1 MAKAF
6 AKGRPIAPLV
16 LSAQERVYLER
27 QVRRHRVARSLS
39 ERWKEAL
46 MAKAFARGRP
56 IAPLVLSAPERAY
69 LERQVRRHRVARS
82 LSERCRVI
90 LRCADGLPSK
100 SVGAELGLHEHT
112 VGKWRRRFLK
122 DRCDGL
128 LDEARPGRPRTID
141 DDQVA
146 AVIERTLRTTPADA
160 THWSIR
166 SMAAEAGFSHTTI
179 RRMWAAFGLQPHRSQ
194 TFKLSTD
201 PLFVD
206 KVRDIVGLYL
216 SPPNRALVLSIDEKS
231 QIQALDREQ
240 PVLPMMPGV
249 PERRT
254 HNYVR
259 HGTTS
264 LFAALDIA
272 SGFVIGKCYKRHRAA
287 EFLNFLKEIDA
298 RVAEGLEVHIV
309 MDNYATHKT
318 PKIKAWLARRPHY
331 HVHFTPTSASW
342 INQVERWFAELTR
355 KRLRRGVH
363 TSVRQLQA
371 DIRTFIDRHNDNP
384 KPFKWVKSAD
394 QILASVKRFCQKTQ
408 QTLMPRTLDSRD

>member
-1 MAKAF
+1 
-6 AKGRPIAPLV
+6 V
-16 LSAQERVYLER
+16 
-27 QVRRHRVARSLS
+27 
-39 ERWKEAL
+39 
-46 MAKAFARGRP
+46 
-56 IAPLVLSAPERAY
+56 
-69 LERQVRRHRVARS
+69 
-82 LSERCRVI
+82 
-90 LRCADGLPSK
+90 PSK
-100 SVGAELGLHEHT
+100 SVAAELGLHEHT

-122 DRCDGL
+122 DRVEGL

-146 AVIERTLRTTPADA
+146 AVIERTLRSRPKDA

-166 SMAAEAGFSHTTI
+166 SMATETGFSHTTI
-179 RRMWAAFGLQPHRSQ
+179 RRIWTAFGLQPHRSE
-194 TFKLSTD
+194 TFKLSSD

-216 SPPNRALVLSIDEKS
+216 SPPNRALVLSVDEKS

-240 PVLPMMPGV
+240 PVLPMMPGI

-254 HNYVR
+254 HSYVR

-264 LFAALDIA
+264 LFAALNIA

-287 EFLNFLKEIDA
+287 EFLDFLKQIDLQ
-298 RVAEGLEVHIV
+298 VPDSLDIHII

-318 PKIKAWLARRPHY
+318 AVIKARRPHY

-355 KRLRRGVH
+355 KQLRRGVH
-363 TSVRQLQA
+363 TSTKQLET
-371 DIRTFIDRHNDNP
+371 DIRGFIERHNENP
-384 KPFKWVKSAD
+384 KPYRWTKSAD
-394 QILASVKRFCQKTQ
+394 EILASVKRFCQKTE
-408 QTLMPRTLDSRD
+408 RTLCGEF

>member
-1 MAKAF
+1 MANA
-6 AKGRPIAPLV
+6 AGRPTTPVV
-16 LSAQERVYLER
+16 LEAEEREYLER
-27 QVRRHRVARSLS
+27 QVRRRRIARS
-39 ERWKEAL
+39 
-46 MAKAFARGRP
+46 M
-56 IAPLVLSAPERAY
+56 
-69 LERQVRRHRVARS
+69 
-82 LSERCRVI
+82 SERCRII
-90 LRCADGLPSK
+90 LRCADGIQGK
-100 SVGAELGLHEHT
+100 VVAAELGVHEHT

-122 DRCDGL
+122 DRLEGL

-146 AVIERTLRTTPADA
+146 AVIERTLRSTPADA

-166 SMAAEAGFSHTTI
+166 SMAGETGFSHTTI
-179 RRMWAAFGLQPHRSQ
+179 RRIWTAFGLQPHRSE
-194 TFKLSTD
+194 TFKLSSD

-216 SPPNRALVLSIDEKS
+216 SPPNRALVLSVDEKS

-254 HNYVR
+254 HSDVR

-272 SGFVIGKCYKRHRAA
+272 SGFVIGKCYKRHRAT
-287 EFLNFLKEIDA
+287 EFLDFLKLIEA
-298 RVAEGLEVHIV
+298 RVPPDLDIHIV

-318 PKIKAWLARRPHY
+318 ALVRAWLARRPHY

-355 KRLRRGVH
+355 KQLRRGVH
-363 TSVRQLQA
+363 TSTSQLEQ
-371 DIRTFIDRHNDNP
+371 DIRSFIDRHNENP
-384 KPFKWVKSAD
+384 KPYRWTKSAD
-394 QILASVKRFCQKTQ
+394 EILASVKRFCQATE
-408 QTLMPRTLDSRD
+408 RTLCGEL

>member
-1 MAKAF
+1 MAKAR
-6 AKGRPIAPLV
+6 AKGRPIAAFE
-16 LSAQERVYLER
+16 LSAE
-27 QVRRHRVARSLS
+27 
-39 ERWKEAL
+39 
-46 MAKAFARGRP
+46 
-56 IAPLVLSAPERAY
+56 ERAY
-69 LERQVRRHRVARS
+69 LERQVRRYRVARS
-82 LSERCRVI
+82 LSERCRII

-100 SVGAELGLHEHT
+100 LVAAELGLHEHT

-166 SMAAEAGFSHTTI
+166 SMAAETGFSHTTI

-194 TFKLSTD
+194 TFKLSSD

-249 PERRT
+249 PGRT
-254 HNYVR
+254 HSYVR

-264 LFAALDIA
+264 LFAALDVA
-272 SGFVIGKCYKRHRAA
+272 SVFVIGRCYKRHRAA
-287 EFLNFLKEIDA
+287 DI
-298 RVAEGLEVHIV
+298 
-309 MDNYATHKT
+309 
-318 PKIKAWLARRPHY
+318 
-331 HVHFTPTSASW
+331 
-342 INQVERWFAELTR
+342 
-355 KRLRRGVH
+355 H
-363 TSVRQLQA
+363 TFDQ
-371 DIRTFIDRHNDNP
+371 HNRNP
-384 KPFKWVKSAD
+384 KPFKWTKSAD
-394 QILASVKRFCQKTQ
+394 QILASVKRFCHKTQ
-408 QTLMPRTLDSRD
+408 QTLCGEL

>member
-1 MAKAF
+1 VANAGVR
-6 AKGRPIAPLV
+6 GRPIAPLV
-16 LSAQERVYLER
+16 LSAQ
-27 QVRRHRVARSLS
+27 
-39 ERWKEAL
+39 
-46 MAKAFARGRP
+46 
-56 IAPLVLSAPERAY
+56 ERAY

-82 LSERCRVI
+82 LSERCRAI

-100 SVGAELGLHEHT
+100 SVAAELGIHEHT

-128 LDEARPGRPRTID
+128 LDEARPGRPRTIN

-166 SMAAEAGFSHTTI
+166 SMAAETGFSHTTI
-179 RRMWAAFGLQPHRSQ
+179 RRMWSAFGLQPHRSQ
-194 TFKLSTD
+194 TFKLSSD

-254 HNYVR
+254 HSYVR
-259 HGTTS
+259 HGTTT
-264 LFAALDIA
+264 LFAALDVA
-272 SGFVIGKCYKRHRAA
+272 SGFVIGKCYKRHRAV
-287 EFLNFLKEIDA
+287 EFLKFLKEIDA
-298 RVAEGLEVHIV
+298 QIPEGLAVHIV
-309 MDNYATHKT
+309 MDNYATHKRPRSKRGSLAGRTIMFTSRRLLRPGSTRSSAGSLNSPESKSSEVFT
-318 PKIKAWLARRPHY
+318 PPSSSSR
-331 HVHFTPTSASW
+331 PTSAPSS
-342 INQVERWFAELTR
+342 ICTTKTRSPSNGLSLLTR
-355 KRLRRGVH
+355 FWLPSNASATKPTRLYV
-363 TSVRQLQA
+363 VN
-371 DIRTFIDRHNDNP
+371 F
-384 KPFKWVKSAD
+384 
-394 QILASVKRFCQKTQ
+394 RFT
-408 QTLMPRTLDSRD
+408 

>member
-1 MAKAF
+1 MANAT
-6 AKGRPIAPLV
+6 GRPIAALI
-16 LSAQERVYLER
+16 LS
-27 QVRRHRVARSLS
+27 SD
-39 ERWKEAL
+39 
-46 MAKAFARGRP
+46 
-56 IAPLVLSAPERAY
+56 ERAY

-82 LSERCRVI
+82 LSERCRVV
-90 LRCADGLPSK
+90 LRCADGVPSK
-100 SVGAELGLHEHT
+100 TVASELGIHEHT
-112 VGKWRRRFLK
+112 AGKWRRRFLK
-122 DRCDGL
+122 DRIEGL
-128 LDEARPGRPRTID
+128 LDETRPGRPRTID

-146 AVIERTLRTTPADA
+146 AVIERTLRSTPRDA

-166 SMAAEAGFSHTTI
+166 SMATETGFSHTTI
-179 RRMWAAFGLQPHRSQ
+179 RRIWNAFGLQPHRSE
-194 TFKLSTD
+194 TFKLSSD

-216 SPPNRALVLSIDEKS
+216 PPPNRALVLGVDEKS

-240 PVLPMMPGV
+240 PVPPMMPGI

-254 HNYVR
+254 HSYVR

-287 EFLNFLKEIDA
+287 EFLDFLKQVDAQIPDGID
-298 RVAEGLEVHIV
+298 VHII

-318 PKIKAWLARRPHY
+318 AVVKNWLARRPHH

-355 KRLRRGVH
+355 KQIRRGVH
-363 TSVRQLQA
+363 TSTKQLET
-371 DIRTFIDRHNDNP
+371 DIRTFIVRHNENP
-384 KPFKWVKSAD
+384 RPYRWTKSAD
-394 QILASVKRFCQKTQ
+394 EILASVRRFCQKTE
-408 QTLMPRTLDSRD
+408 RTLCSEF

>member
-1 MAKAF
+1 MANAGMR
-6 AKGRPIAPLV
+6 GRPVARLV
-16 LSAQERVYLER
+16 LSAQER
-27 QVRRHRVARSLS
+27 S
-39 ERWKEAL
+39 
-46 MAKAFARGRP
+46 
-56 IAPLVLSAPERAY
+56 Y

-100 SVGAELGLHEHT
+100 DVAAELGLHEHT

-146 AVIERTLRTTPADA
+146 AVIERTLRTTPVDA

-166 SMAAEAGFSHTTI
+166 SMAGETGFSHTTI
-179 RRMWAAFGLQPHRSQ
+179 RRMWAAFGLQPHRSE
-194 TFKLSTD
+194 TFKLSND

-231 QIQALDREQ
+231 QIQALNREQ

-254 HNYVR
+254 HSYVR

-264 LFAALDIA
+264 LFAALDVA

-287 EFLNFLKEIDA
+287 EFLNFL
-298 RVAEGLEVHIV
+298 R
-309 MDNYATHKT
+309 
-318 PKIKAWLARRPHY
+318 
-331 HVHFTPTSASW
+331 
-342 INQVERWFAELTR
+342 
-355 KRLRRGVH
+355 
-363 TSVRQLQA
+363 
-371 DIRTFIDRHNDNP
+371 DRCSNP
-384 KPFKWVKSAD
+384 
-394 QILASVKRFCQKTQ
+394 
-408 QTLMPRTLDSRD
+408 